1 MPPFLPTSALYSARP
16 RLRLDG
22 RDQPGLVDGLLSL
35 VVEETTAGLYRCEA
49 VFGNWGTKEGTPGFL
64 FFDRATFDFGKPL
77 EVDMGDGDAAAKVFT
92 GKITGLE
99 AHFPEGRPPEIAV
112 LAEDR
117 LQDLRMT
124 RRSRTYEDSSDADVV
139 RFIASK
145 HGLKAQVDMDGPT
158 HAVLAQVNQSDLAFL
173 RERARAVDAEVWVE
187 GDTLHAQARSRRN
200 AGKVSLEYGRTLRE
214 FSILADLANQR
225 TSLTVSGWDV
235 AAKEGIS
242 SDASESAV
250 QSELG
255 GGDAG
260 GKILKSAFG
269 NRPERVVHL
278 VSLTPGE
285 ADGLAKARFR
295 GMARRFL
302 TGQGISDGDGRIR
315 VGTRVDIQS
324 VGPLF
329 QGEYYVTE
337 VRQTFDA
344 MHGYRTRF
352 AVERPGLGRP

>member
-1 MPPFLPTSALYSARP
+1 MPPLLPTSALYSARP
-16 RLRLDG
+16 RLRVDG
-22 RDQPGLVDGLLSL
+22 RDQAGLADSLLSL
-35 VVEETTAGLYRCEA
+35 VVEETTEGLCRCEA
-49 VFGNWGTKEGTPGFL
+49 VFGNWGTKDGAPGFL
-64 FFDRATFDFGKPL
+64 FFDRALFDFGKPL
-77 EVDMGDGDAAAKVFT
+77 EVEMGDGQAAGKIFS

-99 AHFPEGRPPEIAV
+99 AHFPDGRPPEIAV

-124 RRSRTYEDSSDADVV
+124 RRSRTYEDSSDADVA
-139 RFIASK
+139 RWIASK
-145 HGLKAQVDMDGPT
+145 HGLTAQVDVDGPT

-187 GDTLHAQARSRRN
+187 GDVLHVQARGRRD

-214 FSILADLANQR
+214 LSVLADLAGQR

-242 SDASESAV
+242 REASEGAV
-250 QSELG
+250 RSELG
-255 GGDAG
+255 SGDSG
-260 GKILKSAFG
+260 GKLLKSAFG
-269 NRPERVVHL
+269 DRPERLVHL
-278 VSLTPGE
+278 APLTSAE
-285 ADGLAKARFR
+285 ADGLAQARFR

-302 TGQGISDGDGRIR
+302 TGQGISDGDARIR
-315 VGTRVDIQS
+315 VGTKVDLRS

-329 QGEYYVTE
+329 EGEYYVTD

-344 MHGYRTRF
+344 GHGYRTRF

>member
-1 MPPFLPTSALYSARP
+1 MPPLLPTSALYSARP

-22 RDQPGLVDGLLSL
+22 RDQPGLADGLLSL

-49 VFGNWGTKEGTPGFL
+49 VFGNWGTKEGAPGFL
-64 FFDRATFDFGKPL
+64 FFDRTTFDFGKPL
-77 EVDMGDGDAAAKVFT
+77 EVDMGDGDASAKVFT
-92 GKITGLE
+92 GRITGLE

-124 RRSRTYEDSSDADVV
+124 RRSRTYEDSSDADAV
-139 RFIASK
+139 RFVASK

-187 GDTLHAQARSRRN
+187 GDTLHAQARARRN

-214 FSILADLANQR
+214 LSILADLANQR

-235 AAKEGIS
+235 AAKEGIAREAG
-242 SDASESAV
+242 DSAV
-250 QSELG
+250 QSELA
-255 GGDAG
+255 GGDSG
-260 GKILKSAFG
+260 GKLLKSAFG
-269 NRPERVVHL
+269 SRPERVVHL
-278 VSLTPGE
+278 VSLTSGE
-285 ADGLAKARFR
+285 ADGLAQARFR
-295 GMARRFL
+295 GMARRFV
-302 TGQGISDGDGRIR
+302 TGRGISDGDGRIR
-315 VGTRVDIQS
+315 VGSRVDIQS

-344 MHGYRTRF
+344 AHGYRTRF